1 ACQYSRR
8 LLGQMYDVGFC
19 VLGPRFRKGPNSLCE
34 IQLFPLQP
42 GDLFAALSGERQ
54 KLKDTT
60 VRPTDFS
67 SGKDNVCEL
76 VVVQHSVA
84 SDLLRRQ
91 WHAFGWGSIEDGS
104 THAPA
109 QERLGHLQSFIGGN
123 RRPPLLDGGD
133 DLDDITLANLVNAPA
148 RPGLPNLPAKKP
160 SDLAA
165 GAILR
170 QALRYEGLQ

>member
-1 ACQYSRR
+1 MRARCRPALGRERPPSKAVAR
-8 LLGQMYDVGFC
+8 L
-19 VLGPRFRKGPNSLCE
+19 
-34 IQLFPLQP
+34 
-42 GDLFAALSGERQ
+42 
-54 KLKDTT
+54 
-60 VRPTDFS
+60 
-67 SGKDNVCEL
+67 
-76 VVVQHSVA
+76 
-84 SDLLRRQ
+84 
-91 WHAFGWGSIEDGS
+91 
-104 THAPA
+104 
-109 QERLGHLQSFIGGN
+109 RLGIDRGRLDPRTSAGTSWSPSKLIGGN